1 MHPFHNTNYVCAGWK
16 REIGIHYYHC
26 YHQNRRPRRQTVINC
41 FVVRVPSKNG
51 HGVTSYKTAT
61 KEAAEEL
68 FRKHCPDWDGPIP
81 YKETIAKK
89 LKSYK

>member
-26 YHQNRRPRRQTVINC
+26 YHQNRRHRRQTVINC

-68 FRKHCPDWDGPIP
+68 FRKHCPGWEGPIP

>member
-1 MHPFHNTNYVCAGWK
+1 MHPFHNTNYICAGWS

-26 YHQNRRPRRQTVINC
+26 CHQNRSPRRQTTINC

-51 HGVTSYKTAT
+51 HGITSYKATT

-68 FRKHCPDWDGPIP
+68 FRKHCPDWEGPIP
-81 YKETIAKK
+81 YKETIARKF
-89 LKSYK
+89 KSYK

>member
-1 MHPFHNTNYVCAGWK
+1 MHPFHNTNYICAGWH

-26 YHQNRRPRRQTVINC
+26 YHYNRRPRRQTTINY

-51 HGVTSYKTAT
+51 HGVTSYKADT

-68 FRKHCPDWDGPIP
+68 FRKHCPGWEGPIP
-81 YKETIAKK
+81 YKETIARK

>member
-1 MHPFHNTNYVCAGWK
+1 MHPFHNTNYICAGWN

-26 YHQNRRPRRQTVINC
+26 CHQNRSPRRQTTINC

-51 HGVTSYKTAT
+51 HGITSYKADT

-68 FRKHCPDWDGPIP
+68 FRKHCPGWEGPIP

-89 LKSYK
+89 FKSK

>member
-1 MHPFHNTNYVCAGWK
+1 MHPFHNTNYICAGWN

-26 YHQNRRPRRQTVINC
+26 CRQTRSPPRQTTSTC

-51 HGVTSYKTAT
+51 HGITSYKADT

-68 FRKHCPDWDGPIP
+68 FRKHCPGWEGPIP
-81 YKETIAKK
+81 YKETIARKF
-89 LKSYK
+89 KSK

>member
-1 MHPFHNTNYVCAGWK
+1 MHPFHNTNYICAGWH
-16 REIGIHYYHC
+16 REIGIC

-41 FVVRVPSKNG
+41 FVVHVPSKNG

-81 YKETIAKK
+81 YKETLARK